1 MFHEMLRRNITN
13 SGERAVVVGH
23 FFATVNAVA
32 CGLQL
37 FVLPRLISQRNLP
50 LLLSSI
56 PLIVFFFIL
65 IAYFQSSSSL
75 TIMLAFGALKVL
87 EYSVMTSAVEMMYMP
102 FNEDVRYLGKE
113 LVKFFGGKLG
123 KSGSS
128 LTLSALNAHFQPG
141 LYMQSFWAGILAVAW
156 FGTMS
161 SLSKY
166 LISSRHPDAHKKDD
180 DVGFLTSSLGAST
193 ASGGDDG
200 EGDEII
206 STTTSESNLSNLSNS
221 HNNNVFNDDEL
232 ERIFE
237 EDPLAD
243 ISPPDAWAQL
253 TIPLTATTI
262 SSSNDLNNLF
272 LKRSV
277 SFQPEPTIIPPSTS
291 QANLS
296 DISELSFHQ
305 SETSSSSFLQQPN
318 YMVRIG
324 STHVSLDELGDDDDE
339 EEEVDINEPS
349 KQDAYHPI
357 PPRIFRSSGFYW

>member
-1 MFHEMLRRNITN
+1 M
-13 SGERAVVVGH
+13 VGH

-56 PLIVFFFIL
+56 PLLVFLFIL
-65 IAYFQSSSSL
+65 IAYLQSSSSL

-141 LYMQSFWAGILAVAW
+141 LSMQSFWSGILAIAW

-166 LISSRHPDAHKKDD
+166 LISSRHPGAHKKDD
-180 DVGFLTSSLGAST
+180 DAGFLTSPTIATT
-193 ASGGDDG
+193 AADDG
-200 EGDEII
+200 EEEEII

-221 HNNNVFNDDEL
+221 HFNKNVFNDDEL

-253 TIPLTATTI
+253 TMPLTTATI

-296 DISELSFHQ
+296 DVSELSFHQ
-305 SETSSSSFLQQPN
+305 SETASSSFLQQPN
-318 YMVRIG
+318 YMLRIG
-324 STHVSLDELGDDDDE
+324 STHVSLDELGDDEEDE
-339 EEEVDINEPS
+339 EEEVDNNEPS
-349 KQDAYHPI
+349 KQGDYHPI